1 MNWVKVNERLLE
13 LEKIEMSSK
22 DIEEWNKLL
31 SLNIAGII
39 KRKKIG
45 EENIRKTKKEE
56 RREEKA

>member
-1 MNWVKVNERLLE
+1 
-13 LEKIEMSSK
+13 MSSK

-31 SLNIAGII
+31 SLNIAGIL

>member
-13 LEKIEMSSK
+13 LEKIEMSPK

-31 SLNIAGII
+31 SLNIAGIL

-45 EENIRKTKKEE
+45 EVGDEV
-56 RREEKA
+56 